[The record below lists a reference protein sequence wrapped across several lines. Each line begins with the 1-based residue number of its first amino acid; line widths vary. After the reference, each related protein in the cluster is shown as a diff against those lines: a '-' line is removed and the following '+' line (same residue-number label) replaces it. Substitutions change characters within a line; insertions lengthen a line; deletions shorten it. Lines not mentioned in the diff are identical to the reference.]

1 MSQPNWIKSAWGWA
15 SAIPHNF
22 TAPASRGLPASK
34 FTGTLPFPDVD
45 SNHWAS
51 NYIQTLA
58 HLGII
63 SGFPDGSFR
72 PDAPVTRAQFA
83 AILRNAFPADV
94 DLRNVKP
101 FSDVAPSYWATSAI
115 STTRATGFLSG
126 YPGNRFRPE
135 QNIPRVQALVAL
147 TNGLNYSENRL
158 TQTPNR
164 DLLNYYQDADQI
176 PAYAIPS
183 LAAAT
188 DLSLVVNH
196 PNLRQ
201 LNPNRNA
208 SRAEIAAFVYQALYQ
223 EAKAPA
229 LPLNPYRVIATSQPW
244 NTDSIAT
251 LPVQAA
257 KVSFNGPGTR
267 LATLDSGTNL
277 IKVWDLETGRSLTS
291 INAGLQ
297 RQFAAIA
304 LSEDGE
310 TVVAIVQSLSSNPT
324 RTLNAWNIATG
335 QPLWEKPFEPQL
347 LDGAATA
354 SQLAKELILELTI
367 RPHYNEVLTQA
378 SLTSP
383 EQSPKVELSLHSL
396 ETGETQQSLNVTPG
410 TELLKLAFSP
420 QGQYLAA
427 LGTKPEDGPISGQNQ
442 RIELWQLSDGSRL
455 PSLVPADSN
464 LPYFAIAFTPNGSLR
479 AMAQNLYDIRL
490 DTWDIRSAKVIDQI
504 TQLPEIDRQDR
515 LGRLSPNGISYFVR
529 SDVTGTRLIDTQ
541 LKSVLPL
548 NVNANDAVFS
558 GKGDHLAIA
567 DQTTLKIFHQSSSL
581 R

>member
-34 FTGTLPFPDVD
+34 LTGTPPFPDVD

-51 NYIQTLA
+51 DYIHTLA
-58 HLGII
+58 NLQII

-72 PDAPVTRAQFA
+72 PDAAVTRAQFA

-158 TQTPNR
+158 TQTPDR

-188 DLSLVVNH
+188 DLSLVVNY

-229 LPLNPYRVIATSQPW
+229 LPLNPYRIIATSQPW
-244 NTDSIAT
+244 QTNPIAT

-257 KVSFNGPGTR
+257 KLSFNGPGTR
-267 LATLDSGTNL
+267 LATLDATTNL

-297 RQFAAIA
+297 RQFSAIA

-310 TVVAIVQSLSSNPT
+310 MVVAIVQSLSNFNPNYA
-324 RTLNAWNIATG
+324 LNAWSITTG
-335 QPLWEKPFEPQL
+335 QPLWQRPFEPPQL
-347 LDGAATA
+347 EGAASP
-354 SQLAKELILELTI
+354 SQLANDLVLDLII
-367 RPHYNEVLTQA
+367 RPDHDQVLTQA
-378 SLTSP
+378 SLASTESP
-383 EQSPKVELSLHSL
+383 PDIKLSLHSL
-396 ETGETQQSLNVTPG
+396 ETGEVQQSLTVTPG
-410 TELLKLAFSP
+410 RELLNLAFSP
-420 QGQYLAA
+420 KGNYLAA
-427 LGTKPEDGPISGQNQ
+427 LARTSANGPISGRNQ
-442 RIELWQLSDGSRL
+442 DLELWQLSDGSRL
-455 PSLVPADSN
+455 PSLEPADSN
-464 LPYFAIAFTPNGSLR
+464 LVYLAIAFTPNGSLR
-479 AMAQNLYDIRL
+479 TIAKNLYDIRL
-490 DTWDIRSAKVIDQI
+490 DTWDIRSASVIDQL
-504 TQLPEIDRQDR
+504 TELPNIDRQDN
-515 LGRLSPNGISYFVR
+515 LGRLSPDGIWYFVR
-529 SDVTGTRLIDTQ
+529 SDVAGTRLIDSQ
-541 LKSVLPL
+541 LATAISLEV
-548 NVNANDAVFS
+548 VAQQATFS
-558 GKGDHLAIA
+558 GKGGSLAIA
-567 DQTTLKIFHQSSSL
+567 DQANVQVFFQTSP
-581 R
+581 